1 MFHKANLSTIRY
13 PTSINM
19 KFKNYLD
26 SIAGINIYPLI
37 SLVIFV
43 AFFVGLLW
51 YVFRM
56 SRHEVDEM
64 KAVPLDDGL
73 IKKSTLTVLGL
84 LVVPVAF
91 AQGTPAGTPYGD
103 FILYVVLFVLVCMII
118 ILLIVMVQ
126 VIILFQKITTK
137 SLPVEVQAETTPL
150 FSPGWWQKFAGFSTP
165 LNKEEKILLAGH
177 EYDGIYELDNRMPPW
192 LQFMFVGTLFFAIA
206 YALYYHAF
214 GLGDLQMDELNK
226 ELAMAEV
233 EKKAYIEKMGAGVNE
248 ENVALL
254 TEGPLIKEGGVI
266 FTEKCAACHA
276 ADGGGGVGPNLTDDY
291 WIHGGDVKDVFKVIK
306 YGVPEK
312 GMISWEKQLPP
323 LEMQKVTSF
332 ILAELH
338 GNKPMAPKEAQGEL
352 FETPTD
358 VSTNPVPQ
366 AIEAAKQD

>member
-1 MFHKANLSTIRY
+1 
-13 PTSINM
+13 M

-43 AFFVGLLW
+43 TFFVGLLW
-51 YVFRM
+51 YVFHM
-56 SRHEVDEM
+56 SRQEVDEM
-64 KAVPLDDGL
+64 KAVPLDDGVV
-73 IKKSTLTVLGL
+73 KKSILTILGL
-84 LVVPVAF
+84 FIVPAAF
-91 AQGTPAGTPYGD
+91 AQGTPAGTSYSD
-103 FILYVVLFVLVCMII
+103 FMLYVVLFVLAILII
-118 ILLIVMVQ
+118 ILMVIMGQVVM
-126 VIILFQKITTK
+126 LYQKITTHA
-137 SLPVEVQAETTPL
+137 LPAEVKAESTPL
-150 FSPGWWQKFAGFSTP
+150 FSPGWWQKFLGFSTP

-177 EYDGIYELDNRMPPW
+177 EYDGIHELDNRMPPW
-192 LQFMFVGTLFFAIA
+192 LQFMFVGTVAFAII
-206 YALYYHAF
+206 YGLYYHAF
-214 GLGDLQMDELNK
+214 GFGDLQMDELNK
-226 ELAMAEV
+226 ELAVAEV
-233 EKKAYIEKMGAGVNE
+233 QKKAYIEKMGAGVNE

-254 TEGPLIKEGGVI
+254 TEGPMIKEGGVI

-276 ADGGGGVGPNLTDDY
+276 ADGGGGVGPNLTDNY

-323 LEMQKVTSF
+323 QEMQKVASF

-338 GNKPMAPKEAQGEL
+338 GTKPMAPKEAQGEL

-358 VSTNPVPQ
+358 VPTNPVPQ